1 MNNKSTGTQRIR
13 LFNWLRDRAM
23 SGRRGV
29 SMTVLERA
37 FDFESREQIVDALAV
52 LEGRGLIR
60 VDIGGEWPAMLILK
74 DNRGATEPLLKPLV
88 LPRSESAVDKPET
101 PATPDTTSHGFETE
115 STPGKDLPPALGDLI
130 TAPPDYV
137 TTVEQIASEVLFH
150 PLPEIVVPVETVE
163 RVCEPISPKP
173 KIPARFV
180 RIAMERK
187 VDPVDMILELA
198 GQMLDITGEQ
208 HFDLKCGART

>member
-13 LFNWLRDRAM
+13 LFNWLRDRAL

-37 FDFESREQIVDALAV
+37 FDFESREQIVDALTV
-52 LEGRGLIR
+52 LEGQGLIR

-101 PATPDTTSHGFETE
+101 PA
-115 STPGKDLPPALGDLI
+115 
-130 TAPPDYV
+130 APKTDYV
-137 TTVEQIASEVLFH
+137 GTVEQIANEVMFQT
-150 PLPEIVVPVETVE
+150 LPVIRSGNVDVEHS
-163 RVCEPISPKP
+163 CEPVLATAPKP

-180 RIAMERK
+180 RIAMARN
-187 VDPVDMILELA
+187 VDPIDMILELA
-198 GQMLDITGEQ
+198 GQMLDIVGDN
-208 HFDLKCGART
+208 FDLKCRQVTP